1 MIAYLSGEIIA
12 KQDGSVILLVNGVG
26 YEVWLSGHSFE
37 SIPEIGQNINLFC
50 QMEANERG
58 VKLYGFLT
66 ASELEFFK
74 IVRSI
79 QGVGPKAALEISG
92 IGPLK
97 KIQSEI
103 EKGNLCFLDGIAGI
117 GAKKAAKVILELSGQ
132 IKTAQKAGKK
142 GQDIFANDEAF
153 LGLANLGFAKDKIK
167 EALAGLPKEM
177 PATEK
182 IKRALKILSNWKWL
196 RKLLKKLR
204 HDLWSDSTIFW

>member
-1 MIAYLSGEIIA
+1 MIAYLSGKIIA

-37 SIPEIGQNINLFC
+37 SIPLKESSVNSLPTGQAEIGQNINLFC

-66 ASELEFFK
+66 AAEMEFFK

-92 IGPLK
+92 VGSLE
-97 KIQSEI
+97 KIQGEI
-103 EKGNLCFLDGIAGI
+103 ERGNLKFLDGIAGI

-153 LGLANLGFAKDKIK
+153 LALSQLGFVKEQIK
-167 EALAGLPKEM
+167 KVLTELPKEIQNNK
-177 PATEK
+177 EK
-182 IKRALKILSNWKWL
+182 IKRELKILSN
-196 RKLLKKLR
+196 
-204 HDLWSDSTIFW
+204 

>member
-1 MIAYLSGEIIA
+1 MIAYLSGKIIT
-12 KQDGSVILLVNGVG
+12 KQDGLVVLLVNGVG
-26 YEVWLSGHSFE
+26 YEVWLSGHSIE
-37 SIPEIGQNINLFC
+37 SIPEINQNINLFC

-66 ASELEFFK
+66 ASEMEFFK

-92 IGPLK
+92 IGPLE
-97 KIQSEI
+97 KIQAEI
-103 EKGNLCFLDGIAGI
+103 EKGNLKLLDGIAGI

-153 LGLANLGFAKDKIK
+153 LALKQLGFAKDQIK
-167 EALAGLPKEM
+167 KVLMDLPQEVQS
-177 PATEK
+177 PQEK
-182 IKRALKILSNWKWL
+182 IKRALKILSN
-196 RKLLKKLR
+196 
-204 HDLWSDSTIFW
+204 